1 MIIIAHLY
9 LLQLNKCI
17 LNLTML
23 FLYAVHTVF
32 IGKILAANIQM
43 TSLICQYHYFHMVTN
58 NLRVLSC
65 AVIMYA
71 NGVVSP
77 SITWSIVRM

>member
-1 MIIIAHLY
+1 MIIAHLY
-9 LLQLNKCI
+9 LQLNKCI

-23 FLYAVHTVF
+23 FLYVVHTIF
-32 IGKILAANIQM
+32 IGKILATNMQR
-43 TSLICQYHYFHMVTN
+43 TSIICQYHYFHLVTN

-71 NGVVSP
+71 NEVVSP
-77 SITWSIVRM
+77 SEST

>member
-9 LLQLNKCI
+9 LLKLNKCI

-32 IGKILAANIQM
+32 IGEILAVNIQR
-43 TSLICQYHYFHMVTN
+43 TILICQYHYFHMVTN

>member
-1 MIIIAHLY
+1 MIIAHLY
-9 LLQLNKCI
+9 LQLNKCI

-23 FLYAVHTVF
+23 FLYVVHIIF
-32 IGKILAANIQM
+32 IGKILAAKIQR
-43 TSLICQYHYFHMVTN
+43 TSLICQYHYFHLVTN

-77 SITWSIVRM
+77 SITWSIMKI

>member
-32 IGKILAANIQM
+32 IGKILAANIQR

>member
-32 IGKILAANIQM
+32 IGKILAENIQR
-43 TSLICQYHYFHMVTN
+43 TSLIYQYHYFHMVTN
-58 NLRVLSC
+58 NLRVLSY

-71 NGVVSP
+71 NGVMSP
-77 SITWSIVRM
+77 FITWSIVRM

>member
-1 MIIIAHLY
+1 MVIIAHLY

-17 LNLTML
+17 LNLTMV

-32 IGKILAANIQM
+32 IGKILAANIQR
-43 TSLICQYHYFHMVTN
+43 TSLICQYHYFHLVTN
-58 NLRVLSC
+58 NLRVLSY
-65 AVIMYA
+65 AVIMYV